1 MAVPLDD
8 GAIHVW
14 TAWLDTPL
22 DDGALET
29 LSAEE
34 HWRAHRF
41 HDQRERRRYV
51 AAHVALRE
59 VLARYTGREPASLHF
74 ARGEWGKPRLESQ
87 GPAFSLSQSSEL
99 ALIAVSTADVGADIE
114 RLRDIPDCTELARA
128 LFARAEHEELI
139 ALPPAQRLH
148 AFLRCWTRKQ
158 ALVKAT
164 GLGIALPL
172 ESFAVPLSGDGLIS
186 LSVDGAKSS
195 LWSLRA
201 LTPRDGYVASVAARG
216 VVTEVISLPTPAP

>member
-41 HDQRERRRYV
+41 HDARERRRYV
-51 AAHVALRE
+51 AARIALRG
-59 VLARYTGREPASLHF
+59 VLARYTDQPPAALRF
-74 ARGEWGKPRLESQ
+74 VRGEWGKPRLEPR
-87 GPAFSLSQSSEL
+87 GPSFSITQSSEL
-99 ALIAVSTADVGADIE
+99 ALIAVGTMDVGADIE
-114 RLRDIPDCTELARA
+114 RLREVPDCAELANA
-128 LFARAEHEELI
+128 LFARQEHAALI
-139 ALPPAQRLH
+139 ALPPERRLD

-172 ESFAVPLSGDGLIS
+172 ESFAVPLDGDALVRLPVGEREP
-186 LSVDGAKSS
+186 S

-201 LTPRDGYVASVAARG
+201 LVPRDDYVAAVAARG
-216 VVTEVISLPTPAP
+216 VVTRVQPMSDS